1 MRPLQRSRRAGLILG
16 ATSLAMALAAA
27 PGAIVHAADQAVAI
41 ADFSYTPD
49 SLTVSA
55 GTVVTWTNQA
65 GQPHT
70 VTADDGTSFDS
81 QPIGPNEA
89 FANLFDT
96 PGTYAYHCTIHPTQM
111 KGTVIVT
118 AAAPSASGA
127 GTPEPTPLAGT
138 LPPSF
143 NANLS
148 PPPDGVTPVPS
159 TGSTGGSGS
168 STPLTAILLIGLGI
182 LVAVGVVVVYRRRED
197 RRTPPR

>member
-1 MRPLQRSRRAGLILG
+1 MRRLRRSRTAGLILG

-27 PGAIVHAADQAVAI
+27 PRAIVHAAGQAVAI
-41 ADFSYTPD
+41 TDFAYTPD
-49 SLTVSA
+49 PLTVSA

-143 NANLS
+143 NANPS
-148 PPPDGVTPVPS
+148 PPADGATPLPS
-159 TGSTGGSGS
+159 TGTGGAGS

-182 LVAVGVVVVYRRRED
+182 LVAAVVVVAYRRRED